1 MPINTNF
8 SISPYFD
15 DYVESKNFYKILF
28 RPSTAIQARELN
40 QMQTILQKQIER
52 FGTHVFKDGSIVL
65 PGQFDLQL
73 KVPYVK
79 CIVDD
84 IDTIDSFLNTTI
96 VGQKNGVKAVVTK
109 IEYDV
114 NLDLHVFYLRYTDGG
129 VGAIGAFVE
138 DEQCISSSN
147 AALTMTTISDSPTGF
162 GSLFSIGSG
171 VIYTKGFFAAFPK
184 QTIIVDKYDNT
195 PTAAVGFKVEEN
207 LITDLQDETLL
218 DNALGSYNE
227 NAPGA
232 HRFSLDPVL
241 TVKNYDAA
249 FADPDFVLLL
259 TLRDGNI
266 EEYRER
272 SQYNIIYDEFA
283 KRTFDESGDY
293 YVRGL
298 NCTTR
303 EHLDNGENE
312 GLYTANN
319 GGDGNKLSIE
329 VDPGLAYVKG
339 YEVNNLSTKHIVVDK
354 AVNYKFINSQT
365 ISGRSGGYFF
375 INQITGVPALD
386 QGTVVNL
393 YNTAETRLTS
403 NKDKDNT
410 ALTTAIGTARV
421 KAMVYES
428 GVIGTPSCQYR
439 LYLYDINMSS
449 GSLSDARAVGIAS
462 TFFADIVTT
471 TIDTVTRAVFNG
483 DNNNLLLFPIGSN
496 YTRTIRSE
504 SGSPDTTFTFYRTES
519 KNINFGSGSG
529 GNVSITVST
538 PNEDIG
544 FGDGT
549 LTAAEKRQIIFS
561 VSTDTD
567 IVLDGTVSGS
577 GSTITG
583 SGTAF
588 TRLQAGDR
596 IKVNGNY
603 YFINTTPVSAT
614 SLQVVG
620 TLSGSVGAGNTIY
633 RSYLAGDIVDLTS
646 KGSDGSIRE
655 ATVSGTTLSI
665 GLHEDN
671 SKTGTVAAS
680 VTYPVTR
687 SSAVEI
693 TKTLNPNRYVKINCT
708 GFSKT
713 QLKSA
718 INLGLP
724 DVYKIRNIW
733 KKTSAFTAEGSTSQD
748 VTDNFVFDNGQRDNL
763 YDHARIIPKSST
775 TLANTDYLLIKLDHF
790 VSDFSTGFGFFSVD
804 SYPIDDT
811 QSSNTTIFTYQIP
824 KYISS
829 AGYEFNLRDT
839 LDFRPYKANTADSAT
854 TVTAATT
861 NPAYSNTGT
870 LSSGS
875 NGLRIPI
882 TDSLMY
888 VDYSYYLP
896 RKDVVVIDKDGT
908 FSVVKGQSAEFP
920 RTPFV
925 PSNLMGLSNIYIAP
939 YPSISETL
947 ARVLKTQKDTCIST
961 NIANIRYTMRD
972 IGLIKDRVD
981 TLDYYNALNLL
992 EKQAKDLKV
1001 LDDQGLDR
1009 FKNGFFVDGFIDHSL
1024 GATDNADYNIAVD
1037 KKEKVIR
1044 PVFNMDSFGYSL
1056 IANTNVQKTGNLLTL
1071 PYTETALVDQKAITS
1086 IRNIEQSIYRFIG
1099 VMELTPAG
1107 DTWCDTTT
1115 VDKLFTIGDTRPT
1128 EVIMT
1133 TEWGSWQTYSTGY
1146 NLYDRNMNDTSGV
1159 VPTDPKYFLGSY
1171 TSYAAALQASK
1182 STPRRRANGQLYTI
1196 FGSST
1201 DDRAL
1206 IETITT
1212 ESRTG
1217 VAKTID
1223 STTQTQSVGNFVT
1236 DVSVQPYIRPQV
1248 ISIYVKGLK
1257 ARTKYYT
1264 FFDGEDMSS
1273 YVVYKLVP
1281 ENGDVLTSTLFSS
1294 EGETI
1299 VSDDFGQVVCY
1310 LRIPT
1315 DGKRFRV
1322 GTKEIKITDSPTNSI
1337 DATSYSE
1344 ANWTAIG
1351 ISAQKQNTILSTQI
1365 PIIKETVVT
1374 ETRKKQVTEI
1384 TGPSC
1389 MAYSFKVD
1397 VPPGEEGVFLT
1408 SAEVYIESM
1417 HPTLGFWVEIREM
1430 IAGGITRNQVPY
1442 SEVWLKRDDARINLN
1457 PFDDLVANPA
1467 SLTSTV
1473 IDFPSPVFLYND
1485 TEYAFVIHTEGLNPD
1500 TYFYISRL
1508 GETDLLTGSQVT
1520 SRKLTGTLYTTNNN
1534 LNYDIVPDVDLTI
1547 KFNRALFTIGS
1558 VGSAILGNKP
1568 TEFLQLKSGA
1578 DNFARIG
1585 DSVVSSDR
1593 LTVNNAT
1600 GGSNTISVGDILTGS
1615 TSGKVGNV
1623 VGIVSGSYYT
1633 DGFGFVNTEVI
1644 TVANSL
1650 GGNKFINSAITTVN
1664 NATGILKSY
1673 NSTNNIMII
1682 DDSSG
1687 TFFANGKIKA
1697 VISNNTAVINA
1708 FSSFPYSTT
1717 NIKPA
1722 YLVFNATTCTFEERG
1737 TYSANSTHT
1746 EYQPAFPDN
1755 SSDFDEEVTLLSR
1768 VNEISIYGASGQN
1781 SSSASLRASLRT
1793 DTEYL
1798 SPVID
1803 LSRGHAVY
1811 VHNIVNNSDPSTNAL
1826 MIHNILNISPK
1837 NILANTAGFSNTDDT
1852 LLISSANSFYTVGD
1866 KVYYSVPSGNTPI
1879 SPLTGNTYY
1888 YVSLANTTAIQLANT
1903 LGGSSIDIVD
1913 TRGAIGGEIH
1923 TLTYTIQVNDMI
1935 ISATD
1940 TAVNASVI
1948 SIIDDEYLLS
1958 NTGSIFTYGE
1968 TITVANSSGGDKFM
1982 TATIGPIQ
1990 TSESGVAG
1998 GNLINKYISKNITLA
2013 NGQDAEDLNVY
2024 LTVYK
2029 PVDTDVKVWVKLKNG
2044 EDSETLSQKQW
2055 IELVYNDNFNS
2066 STINKGD
2073 FIDLLYSIPDA
2084 YMNNGIFEYLSD
2096 GVTYSTFKQYA
2107 IKIGLF
2113 ASNSAR
2119 VPRVTDLRTIA
2130 LQK

>member
-28 RPSTAIQARELN
+28 RPSTAVQARELN

-52 FGTHVFKDGSIVL
+52 FGTHVFKEGSIVL

-73 KVPYVK
+73 RVPYVK
-79 CIVDD
+79 CVVDD
-84 IDTIDSFLNTTI
+84 IETVENFLNTTI

-114 NLDLHVFYLRYTDGG
+114 DLDKHVFYLRYTDGG
-129 VGAIGAFVE
+129 VGAIGVFLA

-147 AALTMTTISDSPTGF
+147 AALTMTTVSEDPTGF

-171 VIYTKGFFAAFPK
+171 VLYTKGFFAAFPK
-184 QTIIVDKYDNT
+184 QTIVISKYSST

-207 LITDLQDETLL
+207 IITDLQDETLL

-232 HRFSLDPVL
+232 HRFSLDPML
-241 TVKNYDAA
+241 TVKDYDDA
-249 FADPDFVLLL
+249 FADPDFALLL

-339 YEVNNLSTKHIVVDK
+339 YEVNNLSTKHLIVDK
-354 AVNYKFINSQT
+354 ATDYKFINSQT

-375 INQITGVPALD
+375 IKEITGVPSLD
-386 QGTVVNL
+386 EGTVVNL

-403 NKDKDNT
+403 NKDKDNSAIT
-410 ALTTAIGTARV
+410 AAVGTARV

-428 GVIGTPSCQYR
+428 GTIGTPSCQYR

-449 GSLSDARAVGIAS
+449 GSLSDVRAVGIAS

-471 TIDTVTRAVFNG
+471 TIDTVTKAVFNG

-504 SGSPDTTFTFYRTES
+504 SGSPDTIFTFYRTES
-519 KNINFGSGSG
+519 KNINFGSGTG

-549 LTAAEKRQIIFS
+549 LTAAEKREILFS
-561 VSTDTD
+561 VSADTD

-596 IKVNGNY
+596 IKVDGNY
-603 YFINTTPVSAT
+603 YYINSTPVSAT

-620 TLSGSVGAGNTIY
+620 TLAGSIGAGNTIY

-655 ATVSGTTLSI
+655 ASVSGTTLTI

-680 VTYPVTR
+680 ITYPVTR
-687 SSAVEI
+687 SSSAEI
-693 TKTLNPNRYVKINCT
+693 TKTLNPNRYVRIDCT
-708 GFSKT
+708 GFSNT
-713 QLKSA
+713 QLNSA
-718 INLGLP
+718 ISLGLP

-748 VTDNFVFDNGQRDNL
+748 VTNNFIFDNGQRDNL

-824 KYISS
+824 KYVSS

-854 TVTAATT
+854 TVTTATT
-861 NPAYSNTGT
+861 NPAYSNTGS

-882 TDSLMY
+882 VDSLMY
-888 VDYSYYLP
+888 ADYSYYLP

-908 FSVVKGQSAEFP
+908 FSVVKGQSAEVP

-947 ARVLKTQKDTCIST
+947 ARVLKTQKDTCTSI

-972 IGLIKDRVD
+972 IGVIKDRVD
-981 TLDYYNALNLL
+981 TLDYYNALNIL
-992 EKQAKDLKV
+992 EKQAKDLQI

-1024 GATDNADYNIAVD
+1024 GATDNSDYNIAVD
-1037 KKEKVIR
+1037 KIEKVIR
-1044 PVFNMDSFGYSL
+1044 PVFNMDSFGYNL

-1071 PYTETALVDQKAITS
+1071 PYTSTTLVEQKAVTS
-1086 IRNIEQSIYRFIG
+1086 FRNIEQSVYRFIG
-1099 VMELTPAG
+1099 VMELVPGG

-1128 EVIMT
+1128 GVIMT
-1133 TEWGSWQTYSTGY
+1133 TEWGSWQAYSTGY
-1146 NLYDRNMNDTSGV
+1146 NVYDRNFMDRSGI
-1159 VPTDPKYFLGSY
+1159 VPKDPNYFLGSY

-1182 STPRRRANGQLYTI
+1182 NSPYRDQNGVI
-1196 FGSST
+1196 GGGT
-1201 DDRAL
+1201 DERAL
-1206 IETITT
+1206 IETVTT
-1212 ESRTG
+1212 EKRTG
-1217 VAKTID
+1217 IAKTID
-1223 STTQTQSVGNFVT
+1223 SQTRTQSIGNFVT

-1257 ARTKYYT
+1257 ARTKYYL
-1264 FFDGEDMSS
+1264 FFDSENMSD
-1273 YVVYKLVP
+1273 YVVYKEVP
-1281 ENGDVLTSTLFSS
+1281 ANGDVLTSTLYSA
-1294 EGETI
+1294 EGDTI
-1299 VSDDFGQVVCY
+1299 ISDDYGQVVCY
-1310 LRIPT
+1310 LRLPGE
-1315 DGKRFRV
+1315 GKRFRV
-1322 GTKEIKITDSPTNSI
+1322 GTKEIKITDSPTNSV

-1365 PIIKETVVT
+1365 PVIKETVIT
-1374 ETRKKQVTEI
+1374 EYRKKQVTEVV
-1384 TGPSC
+1384 GPSC

-1430 IAGGITRNQVPY
+1430 NAGGVTRNQVPY
-1442 SEVWLKRDDARINLN
+1442 SEVWLKRNDARININ
-1457 PFDDLVANPA
+1457 PFASVVANPS

-1473 IDFPSPVFLYND
+1473 IDFPSPVFLYNN

-1508 GETDLLTGSQVT
+1508 GETDLVTGNQVT

-1547 KFNRALFTIGS
+1547 KFNRAQFTSGS

-1578 DNFARIG
+1578 DNFARLG
-1585 DSVVSSDR
+1585 DSVVSSDK
-1593 LTVNNAT
+1593 LTVNNAV
-1600 GGSNTISVGDILTGS
+1600 GGSNSISIGDILTGS
-1615 TSGKVGNV
+1615 TSGVVANV

-1633 DGFGFVNTEVI
+1633 NGFGFVNTEVI
-1644 TVANSL
+1644 TVSNSA
-1650 GGNKFINSAITTVN
+1650 GGNKFINSAITSVSY
-1664 NATGILKSY
+1664 ATGTLRSY

-1682 DDSSG
+1682 DNSSG
-1687 TFFANGKIKA
+1687 TFFANGKIKT
-1697 VISNNTAVINA
+1697 VISTNTAVINA

-1717 NIKPA
+1717 NVKPA
-1722 YLVFNATTCTFEERG
+1722 YLVFNATACTFEERG

-1746 EYQPAFPDN
+1746 EYQAAFPDN

-1768 VNEISIYGASGQN
+1768 VNEIATFGTSGADST
-1781 SSSASLRASLRT
+1781 SASLRASLRT
-1793 DTEYL
+1793 DTQYL

-1811 VHNIVNNSDPSTNAL
+1811 VHNIVNNSDPATNSI

-1837 NILANTAGFSNTDDT
+1837 NILANTAGFSNTADA

-1866 KVYYSVPSGNTPI
+1866 KVYYGVPSGNTPI

-1888 YVSLANTTAIQLANT
+1888 YVSLANTTAIKLANT

-1923 TLTYTIQVNDMI
+1923 TLTYTIQLNDKI

-1940 TAVNASVI
+1940 TTVNASVV
-1948 SIIDDEYLLS
+1948 SITDDEYLLS
-1958 NTGSIFTYGE
+1958 NSGSIFTYGG

-1982 TATIGPIQ
+1982 TATVGPIQ
-1990 TSESGVAG
+1990 TSESGVGG
-1998 GNLINKYISKNITLA
+1998 GNLVNKYISKNITLA
-2013 NGQDAEDLNVY
+2013 DGQDAEDLNIY

-2029 PVDTDVKVWVKLKNG
+2029 PENTDVKVWVKLRNG
-2044 EDSETLSQKQW
+2044 EDSETLAQKQW
-2055 IELVYNDNFNS
+2055 IELNYNSDFNS
-2066 STINKGD
+2066 STVNKND
-2073 FIDLLYSIPDA
+2073 FVDLLYSIPDA
-2084 YMNNGIFEYLSD
+2084 YMNNGVFQYLSD
-2096 GVTYSTFKQYA
+2096 GVTYSSFKQYA
-2107 IKIGLF
+2107 VKIGLF